1 MRARISQAGHSLGV
15 HVRRQAVGYL
25 ALAVALG
32 GSAYAGTKVIS
43 GKVGGKDL
51 RPFVVR
57 DGNEVSILPQ
67 RAGTSTAECN
77 RGERAL
83 APLGAGSLQDG
94 NGAVLNSVSSLGV
107 GKRQGFFL
115 TALNSTSQ
123 PQTYQ
128 ARVLCL
134 RR

>member
-1 MRARISQAGHSLGV
+1 MRQRISQAGRNLSV
-15 HVRRQAVGYL
+15 HVRRQAVGYV

-32 GSAYAGTKVIS
+32 GSAYAGTKTSSDKI
-43 GKVGGKDL
+43 GGKDL
-51 RPFVVR
+51 RPFVQR
-57 DGNEVSILPQ
+57 DGESVTIQPDRS
-67 RAGTSTAECN
+67 GTSTAECK

-83 APLGAGSLQDG
+83 VPLGAGSSEG
-94 NGAVLNSVSSLGV
+94 GTGAVLHDVSSLGV

-115 TALNSTSQ
+115 TVLNSTAQ

>member
-1 MRARISQAGHSLGV
+1 MKETIKRAGSGLGL
-15 HVRRQAVGYL
+15 HMRRQAIAYV

-32 GSAYAGTKVIS
+32 GSAYAGNKAS
-43 GKVGGKDL
+43 SSEVGGKDL
-51 RPFVVR
+51 RPFVQR
-57 DGNEVSILPQ
+57 DGNLVTIQPGRS
-67 RAGTSTAECN
+67 GTSTAECK

-83 APLGAGSLQDG
+83 TPLSSGSGQGG
-94 NGAVLNSVSSLGV
+94 NGAVMNSVSSLGV

-123 PQTYQ
+123 PQTFQ

-134 RR
+134 RK